1 MISAER
7 TDRVTNLVHFVEGF
21 AVHDSVERVEAFAN
35 RIVVEAVEL
44 GIDIEQ
50 DLQ

>member
-1 MISAER
+1 MITAKG
-7 TDRVTNLVHFVEGF
+7 TDRVKNLVHFVEGF
-21 AVHDSVERVEAFAN
+21 AVHGGVEDVEVFAN

>member
-1 MISAER
+1 MITAKGA
-7 TDRVTNLVHFVEGF
+7 DRVKNLVHFVEGF
-21 AVHDSVERVEAFAN
+21 AVHGSVESIEVFAN
-35 RIVVEAVEL
+35 CIVVEADEL